1 MELKER
7 FYILKRRLIIIV
19 LTLVVTLSFGV
30 ISCFVIKPLY
40 KADVSVII
48 GKTQSSL
55 NNSSSNYY
63 DVMLYQTLV
72 QTYSKLTISRAVAE
86 DVIKKLDLK
95 TTNMKTLVS
104 TPMTVV
110 NLLSMITVTPD
121 KDTQFLTISVIS
133 KDQIQ
138 TMNIANQFA
147 KSLKAI
153 SMEIN
158 KIDIVM
164 VIDEAGVPI
173 INDSPKPVRNIAM
186 AIFIGIIF
194 SAFLIFWLEYLDN
207 TIKTKEDV
215 ETVIGLPVIG
225 TISLIK
231 KKNKDVIIC

>member
-7 FYILKRRLIIIV
+7 FYIIKRRLLIIV
-19 LTLVVTLSFGV
+19 LTLIVAVSLGTLSN
-30 ISCFVIKPLY
+30 FVIKPLY
-40 KADVSVII
+40 KADISVII
-48 GKTQSSL
+48 GKTQSAV

-86 DVIKKLDLK
+86 DVIKQLDLK
-95 TTNMKTLVS
+95 TTNLQTLES
-104 TPMTVV
+104 TPMTVA
-110 NLLSMITVTPD
+110 NLLAMVTVTPD
-121 KDTQFLTISVIS
+121 KDTQFLTITVIS
-133 KDQIQ
+133 KDQMQ

-153 SMEIN
+153 SMKIN

-164 VIDEAGVPI
+164 VIDEAGLPT

-186 AIFIGIIF
+186 AMLIGIVF
-194 SAFLIFWLEYLDN
+194 SAFLVFLLEYLDN

-215 ETVIGLPVIG
+215 EFAIGLPVLG

-231 KKNKDVIIC
+231 KKNKDVMIC